1 MTLPPS
7 TDRTPT
13 DLAEPSLRLL
23 VVEPD
28 ILTRTLVAA
37 YLRECGYEVI
47 EAAHGEEAL
56 DILQSAQP
64 LDVLF
69 SEVVQPGRRD
79 GFSLAQWVRRE
90 RPDVRVVLTT
100 GAERTAEQAG
110 RLCEHGPLLAKP
122 YEHAELAR
130 RIRALVTRRN
140 VPI

>member
-1 MTLPPS
+1 MNLPPS
-7 TDRTPT
+7 TDRT
-13 DLAEPSLRLL
+13 EPPPRLL

-37 YLRECGYEVI
+37 YLRECGYDVI

-56 DILQSAQP
+56 EVLRSSQPIDI
-64 LDVLF
+64 LF
-69 SEVVQPGRRD
+69 SEVSLPGRQD

-90 RPDVRVVLTT
+90 RPETRVVLTA
-100 GAERTAEQAG
+100 GAERTADQAG

-130 RIRALVTRRN
+130 RIRALLPRRP
-140 VPI
+140 VPT